1 MLIEEKR
8 QDIYIVFV
16 SFLQIKLNTC
26 PLRAE
31 YHHIGDKFI
40 QIETTSTSC
49 LSILFDR
56 QAFMCSFSINKMCS
70 FRARKDLYDVANM
83 SIRPL
88 L

>member
-31 YHHIGDKFI
+31 YHHIGDRN
-40 QIETTSTSC
+40 
-49 LSILFDR
+49 D
-56 QAFMCSFSINKMCS
+56 INVMPQHS
-70 FRARKDLYDVANM
+70 LWQTGIYVFVLYK
-83 SIRPL
+83 
-88 L
+88 